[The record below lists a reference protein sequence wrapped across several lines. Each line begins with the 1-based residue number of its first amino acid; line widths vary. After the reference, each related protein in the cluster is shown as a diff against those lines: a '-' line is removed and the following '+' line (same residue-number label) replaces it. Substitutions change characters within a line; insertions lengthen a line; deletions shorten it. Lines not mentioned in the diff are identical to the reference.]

1 MDGISQLN
9 HFRAESYKW
18 TYQVVS
24 TLLVA
29 STALLVL
36 LVQVYLDAMGKG
48 HNLLLLKLSALSASL
63 HILCCAVVLYILSL
77 YGKHMS
83 RIAEK
88 ALEQSRGAKNETVE
102 VVESQG
108 VLRIVLLPI
117 CEMAQYLIFAGEIS
131 TLTIYMLRLP

>member
-1 MDGISQLN
+1 MDGITQLN
-9 HFRAESYKW
+9 HYRAESYRW

-36 LVQVYLDAMGKG
+36 LTQVLLGAMGKG
-48 HNLLLLKLSALSASL
+48 HNLLLLKVSALLASL
-63 HILCCAVVLYILSL
+63 HILCCAIVLYILSL
-77 YGKHMS
+77 YGKHMT

-88 ALEQSRGAKNETVE
+88 ALEQSRGGVRKAV

-108 VLRIVLLPI
+108 ALRTVALPI
-117 CEMAQYLIFAGEIS
+117 CELAQYLLFVGEIS